1 MSARVLVVL
10 TAAWAFAAHAAPANA
25 QPAASTAVLSAD
37 IRTIAKLSLPTTNVV
52 FPDADPDLVPKIPPT
67 GGALSITAKARA
79 ARGSQVILTI
89 QAADD
94 LRSGLNVIGAQAI
107 TWTATGPGF
116 SGGTLS
122 KTSSVRLAQWAGSG
136 VRTGTQTLFFANLW
150 TYTTGTYSA
159 TLLYTLTAP

>member
-1 MSARVLVVL
+1 MSPRLLLVL
-10 TAAWAFAAHAAPANA
+10 TVAWAFAALAEPANA

-37 IRTIAKLSLPTTNVV
+37 VRSLAKLYVSYATVA
-52 FPDADPDLVPKIPPT
+52 FPDADPDVIPLVPAV

-79 ARGSQVILTI
+79 TAGSQVILTI

-107 TWTATGPGF
+107 TWTAAGPGF
-116 SGGTLS
+116 SAGTLS
-122 KTSSVRLAQWAGSG
+122 KTSAVRVASWAGSG
-136 VRTGTQTLFFANLW
+136 VRTGTQTLYFANQW
-150 TYTTGTYSA
+150 TYATGTYSA